1 MDTSRASLL
10 RLLELQ
16 KVDSTIDR
24 LEGRLRNLPE
34 QAALEALEARLADL
48 DRQIAE
54 RQAALGDANTRL
66 KRLDHE
72 VDTLGQKITAE
83 SNRLYSGVVKNAK
96 ELSDLSR
103 EVEALKRR
111 KDLLEDN
118 DLVVMEER
126 EGIEKELVALT
137 DERSALVAE
146 VDQARAARDSTSGEV
161 GVALGAAQTEHA
173 DRLPGV
179 DPDLRALYDRIR
191 ANHNG
196 VGIAAMVE
204 GVCQGCHVRLPYQE
218 AEAVRTATGIV
229 RCDECQRLLVA
240 L

>member
-1 MDTSRASLL
+1 MDTSRGSLL

-16 KVDSTIDR
+16 RVDSTIDR

-34 QAALEALEARLADL
+34 QAALDALEARLAAQDAE
-48 DRQIAE
+48 IAE
-54 RQAALGDANTRL
+54 RQAALEDALTRQ

-72 VDTLGQKITAE
+72 VDTLGQKISAE

-111 KDLLEDN
+111 KEFLEDN

-126 EGIEKELVALT
+126 EGIEKELAALT
-137 DERSALVAE
+137 ADRSALVAE
-146 VDQARAARDSTSGEV
+146 IDKARALRDSASGEV
-161 GVALGAAQTEHA
+161 GVLLAAGQAERATQ
-173 DRLPGV
+173 LPGV
-179 DPDLRALYDRIR
+179 DPELKELYDRIR
-191 ANHNG
+191 STHSG
-196 VGIAAMVE
+196 VGIAGMVE
-204 GVCQGCHVRLPYQE
+204 GVCQGCHVRLPFQE

-229 RCDECQRLLVA
+229 RCDECQRLLVS

>member
-34 QAALEALEARLADL
+34 QAALDALQARLAEL
-48 DRQIAE
+48 DVEIAE
-54 RQAALGDANTRL
+54 RQVALNDAQTRQ

-103 EVEALKRR
+103 EIEALKRR
-111 KDLLEDN
+111 KDTLEDN
-118 DLVVMEER
+118 DLAVMEER
-126 EGIEKELVALT
+126 EGIEKELAVLG
-137 DERSALVAE
+137 DQRSGLVAE
-146 VDQARAARDSTSGEV
+146 IDQARAARDAASGEV
-161 GVALGAAQTEHA
+161 GVALVAAQAEHA
-173 DRLPGV
+173 AKLPSI
-179 DPDLRALYDRIR
+179 DPELKTLYDRIR
-191 ANHNG
+191 ASHNG
-196 VGIAAMVE
+196 VGVAGMVD

-218 AEAVRTATGIV
+218 AERVRTATGVI
-229 RCDECQRLLVA
+229 RCDECQRLLVV

>member
-1 MDTSRASLL
+1 VDTSRAALL

-34 QAALEALEARLADL
+34 QAALDALEARLAEL
-48 DRQIAE
+48 DAQIAE
-54 RQAALGDANTRL
+54 RQAAHDDAKTRQ

-126 EGIEKELVALT
+126 EGVEKELDALA
-137 DERSALVAE
+137 DERRSLMA
-146 VDQARAARDSTSGEV
+146 DIDRARADRDSASGEV
-161 GVALGAAQTEHA
+161 GVSLTAAQAERA
-173 DRLPGV
+173 NQLPGV
-179 DPDLRALYDRIR
+179 DPELRVLYDRIR
-191 ANHNG
+191 AQHNG
-196 VGIAAMVE
+196 VGVAAMVD

-218 AEAVRTATGIV
+218 AERVRVATGIM